1 MYAKIDQSYNV
12 KVSDEQMKKVREID
26 DSALGISR
34 RKWGRG
40 FAFFDE
46 DGSKITDKPTLKRL
60 RKLVIPPMWTDVLI
74 CRFDD
79 GHIQAIGRD
88 AKGRKQ
94 YIYHSVYERLKQEEK
109 YRKMVDF
116 SEALPKIRKKAH
128 ADLKAKTWKKKKL
141 LALIILILDEYGI
154 RIGNREYLKK
164 NGTHGLTTLRRKHL
178 ALEEEE
184 IVLTFKGKSS
194 KDREVHIDDEELI
207 PFIIAAAELPGY
219 EIFRYKDSSGKF
231 QDIDSDDVN
240 TYIQRFM
247 GSDFSSKDFRT
258 WVANRLAIECYSEA
272 IKDQKKGSRKK
283 FSNIVI
289 KMVAAELGNT
299 PTVCRGYYVH
309 PAIFNRID
317 EKSIPIPNPYKD
329 SRGKYTLTSS
339 EKLARDIIRNSYA

>member
-1 MYAKIDQSYNV
+1 MN
-12 KVSDEQMKKVREID
+12 KVREID

-34 RKWGRG
+34 RKSGKG
-40 FAFFDE
+40 YVFYDE
-46 DGSKITDKPTLKRL
+46 DGSKITNKPTLKRL
-60 RKLVIPPMWTDVLI
+60 RQLVIPPMWSDVLI

-94 YIYHSVYERLKQEEK
+94 YIYHSVYEKLKQEEK
-109 YRKMVDF
+109 HRKMVDF

-128 ADLKAKTWKKKKL
+128 TDLKGKTWSKKKL

-164 NGTHGLTTLRRKHL
+164 NGTYGLTTLRRKHL

-184 IVLTFKGKSS
+184 AVFTFKGKSN
-194 KDREVHIDDEELI
+194 KVREVHIDDEELI
-207 PFIIAAAELPGY
+207 PFIIEAAELPGY
-219 EIFRYKDSSGKF
+219 EIFRYKDSLGKF

-258 WVANRLAIECYSEA
+258 WVANRLAIECYPEA
-272 IKDQKKGSRKK
+272 IRDQKKGSRKK

-299 PTVCRGYYVH
+299 PTVCRSYYVH
-309 PAIFNRID
+309 PAIFNKID
-317 EKSIPIPNPYKD
+317 KKSIPMPNPYKET
-329 SRGKYTLTSS
+329 RGKYTLTAS
-339 EKLARDIIRNSYA
+339 EKLARDIIQNSYD

>member
-1 MYAKIDQSYNV
+1 VN
-12 KVSDEQMKKVREID
+12 KVREID
-26 DSALGISR
+26 DSALAISR
-34 RKWGRG
+34 RKSGRG
-40 FAFFDE
+40 FAFYDE
-46 DGSKITDKPTLKRL
+46 DGTKITNKLTLKRL
-60 RKLVIPPMWTDVLI
+60 RQLVIPPMWSNVLI

-109 YRKMVDF
+109 HRKMVDF
-116 SEALPKIRKKAH
+116 SESLPKIRKRAH
-128 ADLKAKTWKKKKL
+128 TDLKGRPWNKKKL

-154 RIGNREYLKK
+154 RIGNREYLKR

-178 ALEEEE
+178 ELEDEE
-184 IVLTFKGKSS
+184 VVFTFKGKSN

-207 PFIIAAAELPGY
+207 PFIVEAAELPGY
-219 EIFRYKDSSGKF
+219 EIFRYRDSSGKY

-240 TYIQRFM
+240 AYIQRFM

-258 WVANRLAIECYSEA
+258 WAANRLAIECYSEA
-272 IKDQKKGSRKK
+272 LKDQEKGSRKK

-299 PTVCRGYYVH
+299 PTVCRDYYVH

-317 EKSIPIPNPYKD
+317 EKSIPMSNLYNET
-329 SRGKYTLTSS
+329 RGKYTLTAS
-339 EKLARDIIRNSYA
+339 EKLARDIILNSYA